1 VSRFLGKSALVTG
14 AATGMGQAIAVRLA
28 SEGARVAVNHLPG
41 QDWSETRDAIA
52 AVGGTAISCAVDLRD
67 VTAARAMVDD
77 VAERQ
82 GGIDILVSNAGINP
96 LLTWQEITDE
106 VWDDIHTTILRACW
120 ALSHQ
125 AAQHMVKQERGGSI
139 VAISSIS
146 AHVGSA
152 EQVAYCAAKAG
163 VSALM
168 MSLGCVLGGYG
179 IRCNAV
185 APGAIMTNM
194 SKDILVEGSP
204 ELAYYLDRIPLHR
217 IGQPKDIAGVVAF
230 LCSEDAAYMTTTEV
244 LVDGGFIAN
253 AE

>member
-1 VSRFLGKSALVTG
+1 MSRFLGKSALVTG
-14 AATGMGQAIAVRLA
+14 AATGIGQAIAVRLA

-41 QDWSETRDAIA
+41 QDWSATQAAIES
-52 AVGGTAISCAVDLRD
+52 VGGTAISVPCDVRD
-67 VTAARAMVDD
+67 VTAARAMVDE

-82 GGIDILVSNAGINP
+82 DGIDFLVSNAGINP
-96 LLTWQEITDE
+96 LLTWEDITDDI
-106 VWDDIHTTILRACW
+106 WDDIHTTILRACW

-125 AAQHMVKQERGGSI
+125 AAQHMVKQERGGAI

-146 AHVGSA
+146 ARVGSA

-163 VSALM
+163 VSGLM
-168 MSLGCVLGGYG
+168 MSLGCVLAEHG

-185 APGAIMTNM
+185 LPGPIETEMAQPLF
-194 SKDILVEGSP
+194 DDPEILK
-204 ELAYYLDRIPLHR
+204 YYIDRVPLHR
-217 IGQPKDIAGVVAF
+217 IGQPRDIAGVVAF
-230 LCSEDAAYMTTTEV
+230 LCSDDAAYVNTTEI

>member
-14 AATGMGQAIAVRLA
+14 AATGIGQAIAVRLA

-41 QDWSETRDAIA
+41 QDWSETEAAIA
-52 AVGGTAISCAVDLRD
+52 AVGGTSRSYPVDLRD
-67 VTAARAMVDD
+67 VVATRAMVDA
-77 VAERQ
+77 VAADQ
-82 GGIDILVSNAGINP
+82 GGIDFLVSNAGINP
-96 LLTWQEITDE
+96 LLKWEDITDD
-106 VWDDIHTTILRACW
+106 VWDDIHNTILRACW

-125 AAQHMVKQERGGSI
+125 AAQHMVTQERGGAI
-139 VAISSIS
+139 IAISSIS
-146 AHVGSA
+146 ARVGSA

-168 MSLGCVLGGYG
+168 MSLGCVLGEHG

-185 APGAIMTNM
+185 LPGPIETQMAQPLF
-194 SKDILVEGSP
+194 DDPEILK
-204 ELAYYLDRIPLHR
+204 YYVDRVPLHR
-217 IGQPKDIAGVVAF
+217 IGQPSDIAGVVAF
-230 LCSEDAAYMTTTEV
+230 LCSDDAAYVNTTEI

>member
-14 AATGMGQAIAVRLA
+14 AATGIGQAIAVRLA

-41 QDWSETRDAIA
+41 QDWSATKAAIES
-52 AVGGTAISCAVDLRD
+52 VGGTAISVPCDVRD
-67 VTAARAMVDD
+67 VTAARAMVDE

-82 GGIDILVSNAGINP
+82 DGIDFLVSNAGINP
-96 LLTWQEITDE
+96 LLTWQDITDDI
-106 VWDDIHTTILRACW
+106 WDDIHTTILRACW

-125 AAQHMVKQERGGSI
+125 AAQHMVKQERGGAI

-146 AHVGSA
+146 ARVGSA

-163 VSALM
+163 VSGLM
-168 MSLGCVLGGYG
+168 MSLGCVLAEHG

-185 APGAIMTNM
+185 LPGPIETEMAQPLF
-194 SKDILVEGSP
+194 DDPEILK
-204 ELAYYLDRIPLHR
+204 YYIDRVPLHR
-217 IGQPKDIAGVVAF
+217 IGQPRDIAGVVAF
-230 LCSEDAAYMTTTEV
+230 LCSDDAAYVNTTEI

>member
-1 VSRFLGKSALVTG
+1 MSRFLGKSALVTG
-14 AATGMGQAIAVRLA
+14 AATGIGQAIAIRLA
-28 SEGARVAVNHLPG
+28 SEGAKVAVNHMPG
-41 QDWSETRDAIA
+41 QDWSETRAGIE
-52 AVGGTAISCAVDLRD
+52 AVGGTAISCPTDLRD
-67 VTAARAMVDD
+67 VVATRAMVDE

-96 LLTWQEITDE
+96 LLKWQEITDDI
-106 VWDDIHTTILRACW
+106 WDDIHTTILRACW

-125 AAQHMVKQERGGSI
+125 AAQHMVKQGRGGNI

-146 AHVGSA
+146 ARVGSA

-168 MSLGCVLGGYG
+168 MSLGCVLAEHD

-185 APGAIMTNM
+185 LPGAIATNM
-194 SKDILVEGSP
+194 SKDLFVEGSP
-204 ELAYYLDRIPLHR
+204 ALDYYLERIPLHR

-230 LCSEDAAYMTTTEV
+230 LCSEDAAYVNTTEV